1 VAEVKTGS
9 KTGQKTGLRK
19 RVTRRLVDAAGGG
32 LVGDLL
38 TRIEELEVAVEENRN
53 LNLRVAELVDLVQ
66 ELLMPVASQD
76 RDKIEAALAKFQRSL

>member
-1 VAEVKTGS
+1 VAEVK
-9 KTGQKTGLRK
+9 KRPGLR
-19 RVTRRLVDAAGGG
+19 RRLVDAVGGG
-32 LVGDLL
+32 LVDELF
-38 TRIEELEVAVEENRN
+38 TRMNELEAAVEENRN